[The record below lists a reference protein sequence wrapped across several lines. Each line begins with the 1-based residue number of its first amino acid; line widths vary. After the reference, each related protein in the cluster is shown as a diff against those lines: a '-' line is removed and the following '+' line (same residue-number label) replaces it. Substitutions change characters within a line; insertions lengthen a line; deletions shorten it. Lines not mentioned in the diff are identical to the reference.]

1 MPRKPVDEVRELRV
15 TLGQK
20 EREFAEGA
28 VTAYQFNQ
36 IATPV
41 VAAISDVSFW
51 ITLASLLSLFG
62 IVVQPPGDDD
72 VRSWADAT
80 RLAVS
85 DFQAARGTS
94 SPLDDLGVLWRVF
107 TVPGFLYTSGQVNA

>member
-15 TLGQK
+15 TFGQK
-20 EREFAEGA
+20 EREFAEG
-28 VTAYQFNQ
+28 VVQAYQFNQ
-36 IATPV
+36 IATPI

-51 ITLASLLSLFG
+51 ITLSSLLLLFG
-62 IVVQPPGDDD
+62 INVQAPADDD

-80 RLAVS
+80 RLAIS
-85 DFQAARGTS
+85 DFREARGTS

-107 TVPGFLYTSGQVNA
+107 TVPGFLYTAGQVNA

>member
-1 MPRKPVDEVRELRV
+1 MPRAKATDVVIHRIEM
-15 TLGQK
+15 GGK
-20 EREFAEGA
+20 EREMAEGVVA
-28 VTAYQFNQ
+28 AYQFNQ

-51 ITLASLLSLFG
+51 ITLATGLALFG

-72 VRSWADAT
+72 VRSWAEAT

-107 TVPGFLYTSGQVNA
+107 TVPGFIYTAGQVNA

>member
-20 EREFAEGA
+20 EREFAEGI
-28 VTAYQFNQ
+28 VGAYQFNQ
-36 IATPV
+36 VATPI

-51 ITLASLLSLFG
+51 ITLSSILLLFG
-62 IVVQPPGDDD
+62 INVQPPGDDD

-80 RLAVS
+80 RLAIT
-85 DFQAARGTS
+85 DFREARGTD
-94 SPLDDLGVLWRVF
+94 SPFDDLGVLWRVF
-107 TVPGFLYTSGQVNA
+107 TVPGFIYTAGQVNA